1 MPDVGNSRFHLVSHT
16 KGNAFGPHL
25 VFSDSFRNK
34 NNPKYD
40 VEGVAA
46 FFKRAECGK
55 KPIDYLPIEAIN
67 AGYFS
72 PSGVHV
78 GMMFQLDLPS
88 AFDNHSYWCM
98 NDDMLDYCQ
107 NGIFNPSEIP
117 FESEFESEGTHLII
131 DIEFSNLG
139 HYVFRGMTTEGDYV
153 FLDFLDE
160 RPYWTSEKDEITGKD
175 LSADVRSADGLL
187 GLVFIYRDDSFLCFR
202 GDAGFTIENIDE
214 DDETITQYC
223 IFPLYEYDATRD

>member
-1 MPDVGNSRFHLVSHT
+1 
-16 KGNAFGPHL
+16 
-25 VFSDSFRNK
+25 
-34 NNPKYD
+34 
-40 VEGVAA
+40 
-46 FFKRAECGK
+46 
-55 KPIDYLPIEAIN
+55 
-67 AGYFS
+67 
-72 PSGVHV
+72 
-78 GMMFQLDLPS
+78 
-88 AFDNHSYWCM
+88 
-98 NDDMLDYCQ
+98 
-107 NGIFNPSEIP
+107 
-117 FESEFESEGTHLII
+117 
-131 DIEFSNLG
+131 
-139 HYVFRGMTTEGDYV
+139 MTTEGDYV